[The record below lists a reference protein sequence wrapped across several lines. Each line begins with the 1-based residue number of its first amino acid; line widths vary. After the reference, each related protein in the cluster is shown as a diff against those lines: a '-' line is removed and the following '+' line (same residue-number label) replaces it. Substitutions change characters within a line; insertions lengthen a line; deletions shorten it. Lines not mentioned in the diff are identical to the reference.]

1 MCIER
6 NCQVL
11 FRLGCRAEVAETSAN
26 AAAKAT
32 CPAKSYYT
40 FPIHDS
46 GFSSFRL
53 NALGRWL
60 SPRNCAGSR
69 LVVILLCDPTES
81 RPKLQRTGFSRS
93 ETTSVRTIGKRV
105 AAALRVQWLIPW
117 IRPLALPLSV
127 SRLILKFGIPPTFL
141 YWRLVWCFACG
152 RGIGGSNHC
161 N

>member
-53 NALGRWL
+53 IAPLNLPRVARVNHFLAARIRHPPSRFRRRSMARLRLSDPSSVFHNQLRATRPRIVAWRRGHPFAHPPLQSPL
-60 SPRNCAGSR
+60 SPRGPRREPSDPGWQVLPVDELRRSISR
-69 LVVILLCDPTES
+69 LRLY
-81 RPKLQRTGFSRS
+81 RP
-93 ETTSVRTIGKRV
+93 V
-105 AAALRVQWLIPW
+105 
-117 IRPLALPLSV
+117 
-127 SRLILKFGIPPTFL
+127 
-141 YWRLVWCFACG
+141 
-152 RGIGGSNHC
+152 
-161 N
+161 